1 MSSLAEITQAAE
13 TLPPEQRRKLVE
25 SLLASLQG
33 QKESQDEAVLASLLP
48 LAATAWSQDWD
59 TAEEDEAWRD
69 L

>member
-1 MSSLAEITQAAE
+1 MSSLTEITQAAE

-33 QKESQDEAVLASLLP
+33 QKESQDEAVLVSLLP

>member
-13 TLPPEQRRKLVE
+13 TLPTEQRRKLVE

-33 QKESQDEAVLASLLP
+33 RKESQDEAVLASLLP

>member
-33 QKESQDEAVLASLLP
+33 RKEPQDEAVLASLLP

>member
-33 QKESQDEAVLASLLP
+33 RKESQDEAVLASLLP

>member
-59 TAEEDEAWRD
+59 TVEEDEAWRD

>member
-33 QKESQDEAVLASLLP
+33 QKESQDEAVLVSLLP

>member
-1 MSSLAEITQAAE
+1 MSSLTEITQAAE